1 LFEVAFFDMQFCSQP
16 QQHEYV
22 ESPFVPLLVLLPICL
37 SLANCSKKRE
47 SMPIFGRHLHGV
59 WLRGDSEVWAVG
71 NDGFIVYS
79 NNGGTTWQL
88 QVSGTIE
95 ALQFIYGRGS
105 ELWTLGVGGTILHSP
120 DGQTWKP
127 QSSGTERALYSVF
140 GSGPLLIAVG
150 KLGVI
155 LLSTDRGQHWQQQK
169 SITPAR
175 LNDVSGN
182 GAQWCGS
189 DNPDGKS
196 R

>member
-1 LFEVAFFDMQFCSQP
+1 MFEVAFFDMQFCSQP

-22 ESPFVPLLVLLPICL
+22 ENPFVPLLVLLPICL
-37 SLANCSKKRE
+37 SLANC
-47 SMPIFGRHLHGV
+47 
-59 WLRGDSEVWAVG
+59 
-71 NDGFIVYS
+71 S

-95 ALQFIYGRGS
+95 ALQLIYGRGS
-105 ELWTLGVGGTILHSP
+105 ELWALGVGGTILHSP

-175 LNDVSGN
+175 LNDVSGS
-182 GAQWCGS
+182 GVQWCGS